1 MKFNTPLRL
10 VLVSLVAITILLASI
25 VSGAIIEKFGL
36 YPITSKVSLFLENSG
51 LSFIRS
57 RVKDSVTGIDEIKER
72 KIFSNYY
79 DLTLIKHIRPSY
91 EDYGGIDIVNDKLL
105 YVDKDGYG
113 WVKEMDEFI
122 QIIDQPLQLNE
133 KSFAELFGASSE
145 YSFGVKDILVIQNDY
160 DETSKLF
167 VSAVNFD
174 LKEECYFL
182 SVFETL
188 INSDNRQTSP
198 WKNIFNSQPC
208 LQRHKNNIYAG
219 TSAGGR
225 LVNNKESLFLSIGD
239 FYFDGVNEKDII
251 SRDKSDYGKII
262 KISLET
268 LQVET
273 FASGLR
279 NPQGLFLDKDGI
291 FETEHGPQGGDELNF
306 IGFNQISKD
315 YGWPNATFGVNYGKK
330 AWPQDPEN
338 KNFNSKDYI
347 SPIMSWIPSIGISNL
362 IRFYSSKSLSRWNE
376 DLLISSLRDKSLFRV
391 KLNENSPMLIEKI
404 ELGFRV
410 RDIIQFND
418 KIFIQEAG
426 SRYIWELKE

>member
-10 VLVSLVAITILLASI
+10 AFVSLVAIIILLASI

-57 RVKDSVTGIDEIKER
+57 KVKESVTGMDEIKEK

-79 DLTLIKHIRPSY
+79 DLTLIKHLRPSY
-91 EDYGGIDIVNDKLL
+91 EDYGGIDIVNNKLL

-113 WVKEMDEFI
+113 WVKETDKFI
-122 QIIDQPLQLNE
+122 KIINQPLPLNE
-133 KSFAELFGASSE
+133 KSFTELFGASSE
-145 YSFGVKDILVIQNDY
+145 YSFGVKDILVIKNKDG
-160 DETSKLF
+160 ESSKLF
-167 VSAVNFD
+167 VSAANFD
-174 LKEECYFL
+174 PKEECYFL

-188 INSDNRQTSP
+188 INSDNRQASP
-198 WKNIFNSQPC
+198 WKNIFNSKPC

-225 LVNNKESLFLSIGD
+225 LVNNEDNLFLSIGD
-239 FYFDGVNEKDII
+239 FYFDGVNEKDIT
-251 SRDKSDYGKII
+251 SMDKSDYGKII
-262 KISLET
+262 KISLKTLET
-268 LQVET
+268 MN
-273 FASGLR
+273 FATGLR

-291 FETEHGPQGGDELNF
+291 FETEHHPQGGDELNF

-330 AWPQDPEN
+330 TWPLDPEN
-338 KNFNSKDYI
+338 KNFNSKEYI

-362 IRFYSSKSLSRWNE
+362 IRFYSSEDLSRWNE

-391 KLNENSPMLIEKI
+391 KLNANSPMLIEKI
-404 ELGFRV
+404 DLGFRV
-410 RDIIQFND
+410 RDMIQFDD